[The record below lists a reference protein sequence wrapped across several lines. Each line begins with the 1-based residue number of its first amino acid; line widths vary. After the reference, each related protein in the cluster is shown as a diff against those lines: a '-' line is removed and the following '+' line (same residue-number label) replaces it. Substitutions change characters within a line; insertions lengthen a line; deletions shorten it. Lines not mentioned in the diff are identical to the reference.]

1 MEEKQTTIKW
11 LIEQLTESGHLWL
24 TDKPNDMDELNLI
37 IKKAKEMEAINL
49 YETYQAGFNKSHT
62 SLVFNKRDSYARLHL
77 KEKFN
82 IDFLQ
87 IIKQVRQKNKKL

>member
-1 MEEKQTTIKW
+1 MAENQTTIKW
-11 LIEQLTESGHLWL
+11 LIEKLTESGHLWV

-37 IKKAKEMEAINL
+37 LKKAQEKEAIDL
-49 YETYQAGFNKSHT
+49 YETYQKGYNKCATALH
-62 SLVFNKRDSYARLHL
+62 FNKRDSYARLYL

-87 IIKQVRQKNKKL
+87 VIKQAK